1 MNFLVLG
8 VNFERILSKNS
19 KKFVNFWLKSVN
31 FAENLGKNS
40 RNLDLNSQNL
50 RVKFWRVFGVNFL
63 QIFAQ
68 NSAQILG
75 QNSLNL
81 SCEKISRTS
90 QNVVA

>member
-1 MNFLVLG
+1 MNFLMLG
-8 VNFERILSKNS
+8 VNFGRILSKNS
-19 KKFVNFWLKSVN
+19 RKFVNFWLKGVN

-50 RVKFWRVFGVNFL
+50 RVKFWCVFGVNFL

-68 NSAQILG
+68 NSARISR

-81 SCEKISRTS
+81 SCEKISRNP